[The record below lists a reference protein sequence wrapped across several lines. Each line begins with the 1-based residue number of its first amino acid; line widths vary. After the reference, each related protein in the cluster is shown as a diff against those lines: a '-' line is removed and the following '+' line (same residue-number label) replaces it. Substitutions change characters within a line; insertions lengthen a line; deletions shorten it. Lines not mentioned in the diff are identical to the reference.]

1 MKLFK
6 KTMVTLLAL
15 TMSATMVA
23 CGPKKKTS
31 TKNDTQKIEY
41 ITEITKDNVEEVVI
55 EYKEILSYYN
65 ELKNNLKTIDD
76 VSKNPDLER
85 DAVSA
90 KDSIKNGKTLLK
102 NTQTLYKPLVE
113 AKSLLLKM
121 YDISLELADTVVT
134 DPNTYQEKLK
144 EYDKLFNKFKDMM
157 DKIRS
162 DIKEVRGKAP
172 TDDKNAPKDD
182 KESSDKDKDNK
193 NDRDNSDINSLDDEK
208 NSNKKNDSSSSDKGN
223 NSGNS
228 DRDNNSGNS
237 SSSSSSGNSG
247 GSSSS
252 SGSNSSSGGSSGGS
266 GGSSSSSGNDEFVP
280 SVSSLNNN
288 LRSEIRSAGY
298 NSGAS
303 YKQSGGNAS
312 NLDQV
317 AAQMFNDLEGDNPI
331 QSNQISEARAIFVSA
346 FKQAYNSK

>member
-65 ELKNNLKTIDD
+65 DLKNNLKTIDD

-85 DAVSA
+85 DAVTA

-102 NTQTLYKPLVE
+102 NTQTLYKPLIE
-113 AKSLLLKM
+113 AKELLMKM
-121 YDISLELADTVVT
+121 YDISLDLADTVVT
-134 DPNTYQEKLK
+134 DPNTYQDKLK
-144 EYDKLFNKFKDMM
+144 EYDKLFNEFKDLM

-172 TDDKNAPKDD
+172 TDDKNDKNEDKENSDSDKDKNKDD
-182 KESSDKDKDNK
+182 KE
-193 NDRDNSDINSLDDEK
+193 NSDINSVDDDK
-208 NSNKKNDSSSSDKGN
+208 NSDKNNNDNNSSDKNDSN
-223 NSGNS
+223 RGNS
-228 DRDNNSGNS
+228 DKDNNSGNS
-237 SSSSSSGNSG
+237 NNSGNQ
-247 GSSSS
+247 
-252 SGSNSSSGGSSGGS
+252 NN
-266 GGSSSSSGNDEFVP
+266 SGNDEFVP

-303 YKQSGGNAS
+303 YKQSGGDGS

-331 QSNQISEARAIFVSA
+331 QSSQISEARAIFVSA
-346 FKQAYNSK
+346 FKQAYNNN

>member
-6 KTMVTLLAL
+6 KTLVSFLAL
-15 TMSATMVA
+15 TMSATLVA

-41 ITEITKDNVEEVVI
+41 ITEINKNNVEEVVI
-55 EYKEILSYYN
+55 EYKEVLSYYN
-65 ELKNNLKTIDD
+65 NLKNDLKTIDD

-85 DAVSA
+85 DAVTA
-90 KDSIKNGKTLLK
+90 KDSIKNSKTLLK
-102 NTQTLYKPLVE
+102 NTQTLYKPLVS
-113 AKSLLLKM
+113 AKSTLSKM
-121 YDISLELADTVVT
+121 YDISLELADTVVS

-144 EYDKLFNKFKDMM
+144 EYNKLFKEFKQKM

-162 DIKEVRGKAP
+162 DIKAVRGKSP
-172 TDDKNAPKDD
+172 TEDKDSQKDD
-182 KESSDKDKDNK
+182 ADNESNNNNSDNK
-193 NDRDNSDINSLDDEK
+193 KNNNDNNKDDNNDSDINSSNSSK
-208 NSNKKNDSSSSDKGN
+208 NSDRNSDKDNDSDSNRGNSDRNSNSGNSDNSGSSSGSN

-228 DRDNNSGNS
+228 NSSSNSGNS
-237 SSSSSSGNSG
+237 GK
-247 GSSSS
+247 
-252 SGSNSSSGGSSGGS
+252 
-266 GGSSSSSGNDEFVP
+266 DDFVP

-298 NSGAS
+298 SSGAN

-312 NLDQV
+312 NLDKV

-346 FKQAYNSK
+346 FKQAYNSN